1 MVTLSVLK
9 DKEKTARLFSEKGI
23 EQNENCLC
31 LVAFDGK
38 NDLGFSLFDITKDKA
53 VIKYIEPLN
62 DLSLADGILRSTLH
76 IAAERFVMNVFYDS
90 KTVPEDFFEKLGFIK
105 DKQEKTLNIDKLFMS
120 CSSCKSEA

>member
-1 MVTLSVLK
+1 MVTLSVLN

-23 EQNENCLC
+23 EQNENSLC

-38 NDLGFSLFDITKDKA
+38 NDLGFSLFDLNSDNA

-76 IAAERFVMNVFYDS
+76 IAAQRFVMNAFYDD
-90 KTVPEDFFEKLGFIK
+90 KTVPEDLFRKLEFIK
-105 DKQEKTLNIDKLFMS
+105 DKQEKSLNMDKLFMS
-120 CSSCKSEA
+120 CGSCEKEG

>member
-9 DKEKTARLFSEKGI
+9 DKEKTARLFSGKGI
-23 EQNENCLC
+23 DQNENSLC

-38 NDLGFSLFDITKDKA
+38 KDLGFSLFDITKDKA

-76 IAAERFVMNVFYDS
+76 VAAERFVMNAFYDS

-105 DKQEKTLNIDKLFMS
+105 DRKDKSLNIDKLFES
-120 CSSCKSEA
+120 CCSCKNQ

>member
-23 EQNENCLC
+23 EQNENSLC

-38 NDLGFSLFDITKDKA
+38 NDLGISLFDITKDKA
-53 VIKYIEPLN
+53 IIKYIEPLN
-62 DLSLADGILRSTLH
+62 DVSLADGILRSTLH

-90 KTVPEDFFEKLGFIK
+90 ETVPEDFSK
-105 DKQEKTLNIDKLFMS
+105 N
-120 CSSCKSEA
+120 

>member
-23 EQNENCLC
+23 EQNENSLC

-38 NDLGFSLFDITKDKA
+38 NDLGFSLFDLNSDNA

-76 IAAERFVMNVFYDS
+76 IAAERFVMNVFYDD

-105 DKQEKTLNIDKLFMS
+105 DRQEKSLNIDKLFMS
-120 CSSCKSEA
+120 CGSCKSEG